1 MENTFSQRIDAF
13 ARLGEILKNSG
24 NYNDIIQQTVARQ
37 VIENSWFIPSF
48 IQNALNAIAE
58 MLSAE
63 SLEKMQQHY
72 ASMPNLDLNKQ
83 QQIAVI
89 SAGNIPV
96 AAFHDFFSVLVS
108 GNCYMGKLSS
118 HDKQLLPM
126 LAQILIEIEPSF
138 KERIS
143 FVEKVSGFDKIIAT
157 GSNNSARY
165 FEYYFGKYPHILR
178 KNRNSLAV
186 LSGNETDE
194 QLLGLYQDTFLYFGL
209 GCRSVSM
216 LFLPEGYD
224 FSRFIE
230 IANQEGKEIAMHN
243 HYLNNIDFQK
253 TMYLMNKVSFIDAGI
268 ALLVERRQLNSP
280 IGIIHIQYYNSIE
293 EPKQFIHEEQENI
306 QCVVSEMQEI
316 DNAIPFGKAQ
326 YPDIIDFA
334 DHIDTITWAAF

>member
-1 MENTFSQRIDAF
+1 MENTFSQRVDAF
-13 ARLGEILKNSG
+13 ARLGEILKNPAG
-24 NYNDIIQQTVARQ
+24 YGEIIQQVVARQ
-37 VIENSWFIPSF
+37 TIENSWFIPSF
-48 IQNALNAIAE
+48 IQYALTAIAE
-58 MLSAE
+58 MLSVE
-63 SLEKMQQHY
+63 ELEKMQRRY

-118 HDKQLLPM
+118 HDKLLLPM
-126 LAQILIEIEPSF
+126 LAQILIDIEPSF

-143 FVEKVSGFDKIIAT
+143 FVEKVSNFDKIIAT

-165 FEYYFGKYPHILR
+165 FDYYFGKYPHILR

-194 QLLGLYQDTFLYFGL
+194 QLLGLYHDTFLYFGL

-216 LFLPEGYD
+216 LFLPKDYD

-230 IANQEGKEIAMHN
+230 IANQEGKEVAMHN

-253 TMYLMNKVSFIDAGI
+253 TMYLMNKVSFIDVGI
-268 ALLVERRQLNSP
+268 ALLVERRQLSSP
-280 IGIIHIQYYNSIE
+280 IGIIHIQYYNDIE
-293 EPKQFIHEEQENI
+293 EVKQFVNEEQENI
-306 QCVVSEMQEI
+306 QCVVSEMPEI
-316 DNAIPFGKAQ
+316 ADAVAFGKAQ
-326 YPDIIDFA
+326 HPGISDFA
-334 DHIDTITWAAF
+334 DHIDTIIWAAS

>member
-1 MENTFSQRIDAF
+1 MENTFSQRVDAF
-13 ARLGEILKNSG
+13 ARLGEILKNPAG
-24 NYNDIIQQTVARQ
+24 YGEIIQQVVARQ
-37 VIENSWFIPSF
+37 TIENSWFIPSF
-48 IQNALNAIAE
+48 IQYALTAIAE
-58 MLSAE
+58 MLSVE
-63 SLEKMQQHY
+63 ELEKMQRRY
-72 ASMPNLDLNKQ
+72 ASMPNLDLNKK

-118 HDKQLLPM
+118 HDKLLLPM
-126 LAQILIEIEPSF
+126 LAQILIDIEPSF

-143 FVEKVSGFDKIIAT
+143 FVEKVSNFDKIIAT

-165 FEYYFGKYPHILR
+165 FDYYFGKYPHILR

-216 LFLPEGYD
+216 LILPKDYD

-230 IANQEGKEIAMHN
+230 IANQEGKEVAMHN

-253 TMYLMNKVSFIDAGI
+253 TMYLMNKVSFIDVGI

-280 IGIIHIQYYNSIE
+280 IGIIHIQYYNDIE
-293 EPKQFIHEEQENI
+293 EVKQFVNEEQENI
-306 QCVVSEMQEI
+306 QCVVSEMPEI
-316 DNAIPFGKAQ
+316 ADAVAFGKAQ
-326 YPDIIDFA
+326 HPGISDFA
-334 DHIDTITWAAF
+334 DHIDTIIWAAS

>member
-1 MENTFSQRIDAF
+1 MENTFLQRIDAF
-13 ARLGEILKNSG
+13 ARLGEILKIPANYG
-24 NYNDIIQQTVARQ
+24 NTIRQVMARQ
-37 VIENSWFIPSF
+37 SVENSWFIPSF
-48 IQNALNAIAE
+48 IQYALTAIAE

-118 HDKQLLPM
+118 HDKLLLPM
-126 LAQILIEIEPSF
+126 LAQILIDVEPSF
-138 KERIS
+138 KDRIA

-165 FEYYFGKYPHILR
+165 FDYYFGKYPHILR

-186 LSGNETDE
+186 LSGNESDE
-194 QLLGLYQDTFLYFGL
+194 QLLGLYHDTFLYFGL

-216 LFLPEGYD
+216 LYLPKGYD
-224 FSRFIE
+224 FSRLIN
-230 IANQEGKEIAMHN
+230 IANQEGKEVAMHN

-268 ALLVERRQLNSP
+268 ALLVERKQLNSP

-293 EPKQFIHEEQENI
+293 EPKQFMHEEQENI
-306 QCVVSEMQEI
+306 QCVISEIPEI
-316 DNAIPFGKAQ
+316 ADAIPFGKAQ
-326 YPDIIDFA
+326 HPGISDFA
-334 DHIDTITWAAF
+334 DHIDTIVWAAS